1 MPLTLELSKPRL
13 CRDERYI
20 NLFVSD
26 LPFKLDTLR
35 DVPHCINKSDK
46 IITTDDKS
54 GYDHILLSDNSKK
67 YFGLVYDGWVMCYCS
82 LPFGFKASCYI
93 YHSISQVV
101 QAIYAVGGCQP
112 WAISTIGCT
121 TAPHYFPTPQM
132 SRRARTLPSGAIMLL
147 SNSLLD

>member
-35 DVPHCINKSDK
+35 DVPHCINKTDK

-67 YFGLVYDGWVMCYCS
+67 YFGLVFDGWVMCYCS

-101 QAIYAVGGCQP
+101 QAIYAVGGCLAGANGVSAGSSLARLRHR
-112 WAISTIGCT
+112 WWKVRSFLCGKFSSGDG
-121 TAPHYFPTPQM
+121 TA
-132 SRRARTLPSGAIMLL
+132 
-147 SNSLLD
+147 